1 MGFLDNL
8 CDAIL
13 GENQSDNGSSY
24 ATKVRVSWSGYYR
37 SIDGRAYHTYVE
49 KVIPIDLYKRSVN
62 DIQIAATIIGR
73 AIDDCVQL
81 EDYPRLTVEEYI

>member
-1 MGFLDNL
+1 MGLLDSL

-13 GENQSDNGSSY
+13 GENQSDSVPSY
-24 ATKVRVSWSGYYR
+24 ATQVRVSWSGYYR
-37 SIDGRAYHTYVE
+37 SIDGNAYHTYVE
-49 KVIPIDLYKRSVN
+49 KIIPIDLYKRSNN
-62 DIQIAATIIGR
+62 DVQIAATTIGK